1 MTKIE
6 LLFWIITGTVLFY
19 IYVNIAVMI
28 GKAFKRKR
36 NCTTCPRC
44 GGDVPMSEPYCE
56 HCGQEQDLG

>member
-28 GKAFKRKR
+28 GKAFKRK
-36 NCTTCPRC
+36 NDSEPCARC
-44 GGDVPMSEPYCE
+44 GGDVHKDDHYCE
-56 HCGQEQDLG
+56 NCGQEKVNS